1 MKKSLLLLLS
11 LTLLGGVVTGC
22 SGGKNEQNTTST
34 SGVPESDNSTTNTT
48 KEDEATNHEGGIVNT
63 FDITDYG
70 AIGDGVTDCTKA
82 VQAALN
88 DAAKVHGTVIVP
100 PGEYLVGQ
108 LKMYPRT
115 RLQGY
120 GSYSFHENGGSIFIM
135 KQSVFAYCMIDI
147 TGAFGATISGMCFD
161 GKNIG
166 EDIHGVYLS
175 WPKYNGGEEEDT
187 PTIENCR
194 INNFTGDG
202 IHLKHV
208 WCFTVRHNYL
218 CFNKGAGL
226 YIDGWD
232 GFILDN
238 WFTGNQNCGIRSDPT
253 GAALT
258 ITGNRIEWNTVA
270 GIWIPGGD
278 IVTVTGNFFDRSFGP
293 ALKLGSDNTTLWGVT
308 VTGNFFRRSGSP
320 DRCTFESE
328 YLNSHIYLR
337 HVEDVTVVGNSFRS
351 GVNDDYSGTLSPN
364 IDIYVGNSNA
374 VVIQSN
380 TMFDGSVQKCIVST
394 DNTNCVIKDNVT
406 KHEKEVWDK

>member
-1 MKKSLLLLLS
+1 MKRFLLLLLS
-11 LTLLGGVVTGC
+11 LTLLACGITGC
-22 SGGKNEQNTTST
+22 SARQTEQNNADISDSDKST
-34 SGVPESDNSTTNTT
+34 DKTIKTDNAE
-48 KEDEATNHEGGIVNT
+48 KREGIVNT

-70 AIGDGVTDCTKA
+70 AVGDGVTDCTKA
-82 VQAALN
+82 IQAALD
-88 DAAKVHGTVIVP
+88 DAGEVYGTVIVP
-100 PGEYLVGQ
+100 PGKYLVKQ
-108 LKMYPRT
+108 LKMHPRT

-135 KQSVFAYCMIDI
+135 KKSGMAKWMIDI
-147 TGAFGATISGMCFD
+147 TGAFGATISGMCLD
-161 GKNIG
+161 GNNIG
-166 EDIHGVYLS
+166 DGVHGVYLN
-175 WPKYNGGEEEDT
+175 WPQYNGGAEEDT

-218 CFNKGAGL
+218 CFNRGSGL

-238 WFTGNQNCGIRSDPT
+238 WFTGNQNCGMRSDPT

-270 GIWIPGGD
+270 GIWILGGD
-278 IVTVTGNFFDRSFGP
+278 ILTVTGNFFDRSFGP
-293 ALKLGSDNTTLWGVT
+293 ALKLGSDDTTLWGVT

-328 YLNSHIYLR
+328 YLNSHIYMR
-337 HVEDVTVVGNSFRS
+337 HVEDVTVVGNSFRC

-364 IDIYVGNSNA
+364 VDIYVGNSNA

-380 TMFDGSVQKCIVST
+380 TMFEGSVQKCIVST
-394 DNTNCVIKDNVT
+394 DNTNCIIKDNVT
-406 KHEKEVWDK
+406 KHDKEVWDK